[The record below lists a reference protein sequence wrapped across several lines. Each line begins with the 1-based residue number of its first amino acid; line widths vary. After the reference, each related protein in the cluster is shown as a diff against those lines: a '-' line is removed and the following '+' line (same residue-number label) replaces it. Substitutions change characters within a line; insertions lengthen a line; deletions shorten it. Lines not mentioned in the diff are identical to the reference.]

1 MADLHE
7 HVNTALR
14 GRYRVESELGR
25 GGMAIVF
32 RARDLRHDRQVALK
46 VMRPELRTTLGP
58 DRFVRE
64 IRVAAGLQHPSIVP
78 VFDSGDA
85 GGVLFYVM
93 PLVEGETL
101 RERLE
106 RQQQLSIEDALAI
119 TRDVAEAL
127 AHAHSFGLVHRDVK
141 PENIL
146 LSGNHAWVTDF
157 GLARAVSM
165 ADTLTTET
173 GIAIGTPLYMSPEQA
188 GGERELDGRADTY
201 ALACVL
207 FEMLAGEPPF
217 GGPTSQ
223 AILARHMSE
232 QPPSLSVVRPTV
244 PGGFE
249 RALRRGLAKV
259 PADRFATPLAFSEAL
274 DAAWT
279 RTGRGRR
286 RAAVAVVAALAAAL
300 ALGIGLRDRGPAGGT
315 TTLSVAVLPAAG
327 TGGAPEAAR
336 LLSQGL
342 AAFPFL
348 SAVDGGTLVGDTADW
363 RGVGLGVVARA
374 AARRNVRFVVAP
386 EVLHEQGGD
395 LVAADLVDAASGER
409 VARLIGGGVAEA
421 IPHAAGRIALEIGA
435 AIAAREGMWL
445 GGAPELILAT
455 TEPRAYAAVREGQR
469 LLWTGDYTGATG
481 AFERAITA
489 DSSYALAYV
498 RLSVARTWL
507 WDYEA
512 ALRPVRDAAIRW
524 SDAHPLIR
532 DLAGAQR
539 HYVHRL
545 ADSAIAGYQA
555 TVRDRPENVDGWFG
569 LGESIFHF
577 AGFTGASLL
586 DARHALERVVA
597 LDSAFAPIYSHLV
610 QIALY
615 ERDEPAARRYL
626 AVMHTDVRA
635 RPAYAA
641 AVVLTFGSAGARDSV
656 LRALARADRY
666 TVSELV
672 SHFLHRNEDLALVDS
687 LGALLD
693 RQGRSPEDRARG
705 RAYRMMAKAA
715 AGDWNGAVAAWSA
728 GAARAFDPWLIEA
741 ELAGWPVGERTAPM
755 WEGAER
761 DLAAGRL
768 PAFGR
773 SPEDDS
779 REMFRALVHRAV
791 RSGTVQQAQD
801 LLGRIPSP
809 GDLPTEAD
817 PLPRALREAL
827 QARLA
832 LLARDTTRAVRHLA
846 ESLETVAYPHVYAMP
861 HTAMGVE
868 RRLLAELALA
878 RNDSTTARRWV
889 SSFWASWSMADALH
903 RPFLEADAS
912 ALGLAAEPRR

>member
-32 RARDLRHDRQVALK
+32 RAHDLRHDRQVALK
-46 VMRPELRTTLGP
+46 VMRPVLRTTLGP
-58 DRFVRE
+58 DRFLRE

-101 RERLE
+101 RERLA

-127 AHAHSFGLVHRDVK
+127 THAHRFGLVHRDVK

-188 GGERELDGRADTY
+188 GGERELDGRSDTY

-232 QPPSLSVVRPTV
+232 VPPSLSVVRPTV
-244 PGGFE
+244 PRGFE
-249 RALRRGLAKV
+249 RALKRGLAKV

-279 RTGRGRR
+279 RTGRARR
-286 RAAVAVVAALAAAL
+286 VAAVAVVAALATAL
-300 ALGIGLRDRGPAGGT
+300 VFGIGLRDGGPAGET

-327 TGGAPEAAR
+327 NGGAPEASR

-348 SAVDGGTLVGDTADW
+348 SAVDGGTLVDETADW
-363 RGVGLGVVARA
+363 RRVGLGAVTRTA
-374 AARRNVRFVVAP
+374 AGRNMRFVVAP
-386 EVLHEQGGD
+386 EMTRQGGRD
-395 LVAADLVDAASGER
+395 VLAVELVDATSGDR
-409 VARLIGGGVAEA
+409 IVRLIGGGAAETIA
-421 IPHAAGRIALEIGA
+421 EAAGRIALETGA
-435 AIAAREGMWL
+435 AIAEREGRTV

-455 TEPRAYAAVREGQR
+455 TKPMAYAAVRQGQR
-469 LLWTGDYTGATG
+469 LLGIGDYTGAAT
-481 AFERAITA
+481 AFERAIEH
-489 DSSYALAYV
+489 DSSYALAHL

-507 WDYEA
+507 WEYEA
-512 ALRPVRDAAIRW
+512 ALEPVREGMAVWRQAY
-524 SDAHPLIR
+524 PLAR
-532 DLAGAQR
+532 DLARAQR
-539 HYVHRL
+539 YYVHRL
-545 ADSAIAGYQA
+545 ADSAIANYQG
-555 TVRDRPENVDGWFG
+555 TVRDWPENIDGWYG
-569 LGESIFHF
+569 LGESIYHF
-577 AGFTGASLL
+577 AGFTGLSLL
-586 DARHALERVVA
+586 DARYALERVVA
-597 LDSAFAPIYSHLV
+597 LDTAFAPIHSHLV

-615 ERDEPAARRYL
+615 ERDDAAARRYL
-626 AVMHTDVRA
+626 ARMDGDTRA

-641 AVVLTFGSAGARDSV
+641 ALALTFGSAQARDSV
-656 LRALARADRY
+656 LHALADADRY
-666 TVSELV
+666 TLSELV
-672 SHFLHRNEDLALVDS
+672 SHFLHRNEDLGIADA

-693 RQGRSPEDRARG
+693 APGRSPDDRARG

-715 AGDWNGAVAAWSA
+715 FGDWEGAIAAWSA
-728 GAARAFDPWLIEA
+728 GQAPTFDRWLIEA

-755 WEGAER
+755 WTTAER
-761 DLAAGRL
+761 EVTAGRL
-768 PAFGR
+768 PAFDR
-773 SPEDDS
+773 PLEDDG
-779 REMFRALVHRAV
+779 REMFRAVVHRAV
-791 RSGTVQQAQD
+791 RVGTVGQVRG
-801 LLGRIPSP
+801 LLSRIPAQA
-809 GDLPTEAD
+809 DLPNETD
-817 PLPRALREAL
+817 PMPRALREAL
-827 QARLA
+827 TARLS
-832 LLARDTTRAVRHLA
+832 LLVGDTSGGVRHLT
-846 ESLETVAYPHVYAMP
+846 ESLAAVAYPYVYAMP
-861 HTAMGVE
+861 QTAMGVE
-868 RRLLAELALA
+868 RRLLAQLALA
-878 RNDSTTARRWV
+878 AGDSAAARRWV
-889 SSFWASWSMADALH
+889 QSFWVSWSIADALH

-912 ALGLAAEPRR
+912 ALGVHTERRR